1 MITIKQVF
9 DYRTPKI
16 NGEIPVRLRVTHN
29 RKTSHI
35 SLNVFLTEDQIKK
48 IKKGKV
54 NEELS
59 QFTKEL
65 DDLTNNARKVAAK
78 LEPFSIDE
86 LKRQLSNS
94 NNSKNNKDHLL
105 VDIIHLKIKKLEE
118 NQQYKSKS
126 HYNTLLKMITSFDL
140 SILLKDVDQDFLYD
154 FEQFYINGRIEK
166 DGESR
171 LENYYN
177 TLSIYLRDLKA
188 VINLGRDNKMVNH
201 TYEFPFWKNKY
212 IIKTYITEKE
222 IFSVNQ
228 VNSMMSFNS
237 FDTKYQENAHDHW
250 KVCFLCNGSNM
261 SDVLQLKWTDIDDDI
276 ISFVRQKTENRTKNV
291 RKLSIPIIKPLREL
305 IDKIG
310 NRQSEYI
317 FGGFRSPPKK
327 TTIQNKVSKMCKGYN
342 KHLKVI
348 GEKIGLPFSPI
359 ISTSRHS
366 YGNYLAKNGVPLER
380 IAEMMGHKD
389 KQRFTTYHYIG
400 SLDTKTLFET
410 NACLIDL

>member
-1 MITIKQVF
+1 MTTIKQVF
-9 DYRTPKI
+9 DYRTPKS
-16 NGEIPVRLRVTHN
+16 NGEIPVRLRVTHK
-29 RKTSHI
+29 RKTTHI

-48 IKKGKV
+48 IEKGKV

-126 HYNTLLKMITSFDL
+126 HYNTLLKMITSFDSSL
-140 SILLKDVDQDFLYD
+140 LLKDVDQDFLYD

-188 VINLGRDNKMVNH
+188 VINLGRDKKMVDH
-201 TYEFPFWKNKY
+201 TYEFPFGKNRY
-212 IIKTYITEKE
+212 IIKTYSTEKE

-228 VNSMMSFNS
+228 VNSIMSFNS

>member
-1 MITIKQVF
+1 
-9 DYRTPKI
+9 
-16 NGEIPVRLRVTHN
+16 
-29 RKTSHI
+29 
-35 SLNVFLTEDQIKK
+35 
-48 IKKGKV
+48 
-54 NEELS
+54 
-59 QFTKEL
+59 L

-126 HYNTLLKMITSFDL
+126 HYNTLLKMITSFDSSL
-140 SILLKDVDQDFLYD
+140 LLKDVDQDFLYD

-188 VINLGRDNKMVNH
+188 VINLGRDKKMVDH
-201 TYEFPFWKNKY
+201 TYEFPFGKNRY
-212 IIKTYITEKE
+212 IIKTYSTEKE

-228 VNSMMSFNS
+228 VNSIMSFNS

>member
-1 MITIKQVF
+1 MTTIKQVF
-9 DYRTPKI
+9 DYRTPKS

-29 RKTSHI
+29 RKTTHI
-35 SLNVFLTEDQIKK
+35 SLNASLTEDQIKK
-48 IKKGKV
+48 IEQGRV
-54 NEELS
+54 DEELS
-59 QFTKEL
+59 HFMKEL
-65 DDLTNNARKVAAK
+65 DDLTNNVRKVAAK

-94 NNSKNNKDHLL
+94 SNSKNNKDHLL
-105 VDIIHLKIKKLEE
+105 VDIIHLKIKKFDE
-118 NQQYKSKS
+118 NQQYASKS
-126 HYNTLLKMITSFDL
+126 HYNTLLKMITSFDSSL
-140 SILLKDVDQDFLYD
+140 LLKDVDQDFLYD
-154 FEQFYINGRIEK
+154 FEKFYINGRIEK

-188 VINLGRDNKMVNH
+188 VINLGRDKKMVDH
-201 TYEFPFWKNKY
+201 TYEFPFGKNRY
-212 IIKTYITEKE
+212 IIKTYSTEKE
-222 IFSVNQ
+222 IFSVNH

-237 FDTKYQENAHDHW
+237 FATKYQENAHDHW

-276 ISFVRQKTENRTKNV
+276 ISFVRKKTENRTKNV

-310 NRQSEYI
+310 NRESEYI

-327 TTIQNKVSKMCKGYN
+327 KTIENKVSKMCKGYN

-359 ISTSRHS
+359 MSTSRHS

-410 NACLIDL
+410 NGCLEEF

>member
-9 DYRTPKI
+9 DYRTPKS

-29 RKTSHI
+29 RKTTHI
-35 SLNVFLTEDQIKK
+35 SLNTSLTKIQINK
-48 IKKGKV
+48 IEQGKV
-54 NEELS
+54 D
-59 QFTKEL
+59 KEL
-65 DDLTNNARKVAAK
+65 TQFIRELDAIINNAREVAVE
-78 LEPFSIDE
+78 LNPFSIHE
-86 LKRQLSNS
+86 LKRQLSNTE
-94 NNSKNNKDHLL
+94 NKKNNKDHLL
-105 VDIIHLKIKKLEE
+105 ADVIQLKLKKLED
-118 NQQYKSKS
+118 NQQYKSKG
-126 HYNTLLKMITSFDL
+126 HYQTLLKMITTFDSSL
-140 SILLKDVDQDFLYD
+140 LLKNVTQDFLHD
-154 FEQFYINGRIEK
+154 FEQFYINGRIKK

-177 TLSIYLRDLKA
+177 TLGIYLRNLKA
-188 VINLGRDNKMVNH
+188 VINLGRDHKMVDH
-201 TYEFPFWKNKY
+201 TYEFPFGKNKY
-212 IIKTYITEKE
+212 IIKTYNTEKE
-222 IFSVNQ
+222 IFSLDQ
-228 VNSMMSFNS
+228 VNNIMSFNS

-250 KVCFLCNGSNM
+250 KLCFLCNGSNM
-261 SDVLQLKWTDIDDDI
+261 SDVLQFKWTDIDNNV

-291 RKLSIPIIKPLREL
+291 RKLSIPIIRPLKEL

-310 NRQSEYI
+310 NRESEYI
-317 FGGFRSPPKK
+317 FGGFRSSPKK
-327 TTIQNKVSKMCKGYN
+327 ITVQNKVSKMCKGYN

-400 SLDTKTLFET
+400 SLDKKILFET
-410 NACLIDL
+410 NACLEEF

>member
-1 MITIKQVF
+1 MTTIKQVF

-48 IKKGKV
+48 IEKGKV

-65 DDLTNNARKVAAK
+65 DYLTNNARKVAAK

-126 HYNTLLKMITSFDL
+126 HYNTLLKMITSFDS

-201 TYEFPFWKNKY
+201 TYEFPFGKNKY
-212 IIKTYITEKE
+212 IIKTYSTEKE

-276 ISFVRQKTENRTKNV
+276 ISFVRKKTENRTKNV

-310 NRQSEYI
+310 NRESEYI

-327 TTIQNKVSKMCKGYN
+327 KTIQNKVSKMCKGYN

-359 ISTSRHS
+359 MSTSRHS

>member
-1 MITIKQVF
+1 MTTIKQVF

-29 RKTSHI
+29 RKTTHI
-35 SLNVFLTEDQIKK
+35 SLNASLTEVQIKK
-48 IKKGKV
+48 IEQGRV
-54 NEELS
+54 DEELS

-65 DDLTNNARKVAAK
+65 DYLTNNARKVAAK

-126 HYNTLLKMITSFDL
+126 HYNTLLKMITSFDS

-201 TYEFPFWKNKY
+201 TYEFPFGKNKY
-212 IIKTYITEKE
+212 IIKTYSTEKE

-276 ISFVRQKTENRTKNV
+276 ISFVRKKTENRTKNV

-310 NRQSEYI
+310 NRESEYI

-327 TTIQNKVSKMCKGYN
+327 KTIQNKVSKMCKGYN

-359 ISTSRHS
+359 MSTSRHS

>member
-29 RKTSHI
+29 RKTTHI
-35 SLNVFLTEDQIKK
+35 SLNASLTEDQIKK
-48 IKKGKV
+48 IEQGRV
-54 NEELS
+54 DEELS
-59 QFTKEL
+59 HFMKEL
-65 DDLTNNARKVAAK
+65 DDLTNNVRKVAAK

-94 NNSKNNKDHLL
+94 SNSKNNKDHLL
-105 VDIIHLKIKKLEE
+105 VDIIYLKIKKFDE
-118 NQQYKSKS
+118 NQQYASKS
-126 HYNTLLKMITSFDL
+126 HYNTLLKMIKNFDS
-140 SILLKDVDQDFLYD
+140 SILLKNVDQDFLCS
-154 FEQFYINGRIEK
+154 FEKFYINGRIEK

-171 LENYYN
+171 LDNYYN

-188 VINLGRDNKMVNH
+188 VINLGRDNKMVDH
-201 TYEFPFWKNKY
+201 TYEFPFGKNKY
-212 IIKTYITEKE
+212 IIKTYSTEKE
-222 IFSVNQ
+222 IFSVDQ

-237 FDTKYQENAHDHW
+237 FATKYQENAHDHW

-261 SDVLQLKWTDIDDDI
+261 SDVLQFKWTDIDDDM

-291 RKLSIPIIKPLREL
+291 RKLSIPIIKPLKEL

-310 NRQSEYI
+310 NRESEYI
-317 FGGFRSPPKK
+317 FGGFRTPPKK
-327 TTIQNKVSKMCKGYN
+327 RTIENKVSKMCKGYN

-359 ISTSRHS
+359 MSTSRHS
-366 YGNYLAKNGVPLER
+366 YGNYLSKNGVPLER

-389 KQRFTTYHYIG
+389 RQRFTTYHYIG
-400 SLDTKTLFET
+400 SLDKKTLFET
-410 NACLIDL
+410 NACLVDL

>member
-1 MITIKQVF
+1 MTTIKQVF

-78 LEPFSIDE
+78 LEPFSIYE
-86 LKRQLSNS
+86 LRRQLSNS

-126 HYNTLLKMITSFDL
+126 HYNTLLKMITSFDSSL
-140 SILLKDVDQDFLYD
+140 LLKDVDQDFLYD

-188 VINLGRDNKMVNH
+188 VINLGRDKKMVDH
-201 TYEFPFWKNKY
+201 TYEFPFGKNRY
-212 IIKTYITEKE
+212 IIKTYSTEKE

>member
-1 MITIKQVF
+1 MTTIKQVF

-78 LEPFSIDE
+78 LEPFSIYE
-86 LKRQLSNS
+86 LRRQLSNS

-105 VDIIHLKIKKLEE
+105 VDIIHLKIKKLDT

-126 HYNTLLKMITSFDL
+126 HYNTLLKMITSFDSSL
-140 SILLKDVDQDFLYD
+140 LLKDVDQDFLYD

-188 VINLGRDNKMVNH
+188 VINLGRDKKMVDH
-201 TYEFPFWKNKY
+201 TYEFPFGKNRY
-212 IIKTYITEKE
+212 IIKTYSTEKE

-228 VNSMMSFNS
+228 VNSIMSFNS

>member
-1 MITIKQVF
+1 MTTIKQVF
-9 DYRTPKI
+9 DYRTPRV

-29 RKTSHI
+29 RKTTHI
-35 SLNVFLTEDQIKK
+35 SLNASLTEVQIKK
-48 IKKGKV
+48 IKQGKV
-54 NEELS
+54 DEELS
-59 QFTKEL
+59 HFIKEL
-65 DDLTNNARKVAAK
+65 NDLTYNAQKVAAK
-78 LEPFSIDE
+78 LEPFSISE

-94 NNSKNNKDHLL
+94 NTSKNNKDHLL
-105 VDIIHLKIKKLEE
+105 VDIIQLKIKKLEE
-118 NQQYKSKS
+118 NQQYKSKG
-126 HYNTLLKMITSFDL
+126 HYKTLLNMITTFDSSL
-140 SILLKDVDQDFLYD
+140 LLKDVDQDFLHD
-154 FEQFYINGRIEK
+154 FEQFYIDGRIEK

-177 TLSIYLRDLKA
+177 SLSIYLRNLKA
-188 VINLGRDNKMVNH
+188 VINLGRDNKMVDH
-201 TYEFPFWKNKY
+201 TYEFPFGKNRY
-212 IIKTYITEKE
+212 TIKTYNTEKE
-222 IFSVNQ
+222 IFSVDQ
-228 VNSMMSFNS
+228 VNSLMTFNS

-261 SDVLQLKWTDIDDDI
+261 SDVLQFKWTDIDDDI
-276 ISFVRQKTENRTKNV
+276 ISFVRQKTENRTKTV

-305 IDKIG
+305 IDRIG
-310 NRQSEYI
+310 NRESEYI
-317 FGGFRSPPKK
+317 FGGFRTPPKK

-348 GEKIGLPFSPI
+348 GVKIGLPIPLT

-400 SLDTKTLFET
+400 SLDKKILFET
-410 NACLIDL
+410 NGCLKAF

>member
-9 DYRTPKI
+9 DYRTPKS

-29 RKTSHI
+29 RKTTHI
-35 SLNVFLTEDQIKK
+35 SLNASLTEVQIKK
-48 IKKGKV
+48 IEQGEV
-54 NEELS
+54 DQELT
-59 QFTKEL
+59 QFRKEL
-65 DDLTNNARKVAAK
+65 DDLTHNAREVAAK
-78 LEPFSIDE
+78 LHPFSVDE

-94 NNSKNNKDHLL
+94 NATKQNKDLLL
-105 VDIIHLKIKKLEE
+105 VDIIKLKLKQLEDH
-118 NQQYKSKS
+118 QQYKSKG
-126 HYNTLLKMITSFDL
+126 HYKTLLKLMTIFD
-140 SILLKDVDQDFLYD
+140 STRLLKNVDQDFLHS
-154 FEQFYINGRIEK
+154 FEQFYIDGRIKK
-166 DGESR
+166 DGEDR

-177 TLSIYLRDLKA
+177 TLGIYLRNLKA
-188 VINLGRDNKMVNH
+188 VINLGRDHKMVDH
-201 TYEFPFWKNKY
+201 TYEFPFGKNKY
-212 IIKTYITEKE
+212 IIKTYNTEKE
-222 IFSVNQ
+222 IFSVDQ
-228 VNSMMSFNS
+228 VNSLMTFNS

-261 SDVLQLKWTDIDDDI
+261 SDVLQFKWTDIDDDI

-291 RKLSIPIIKPLREL
+291 RKLSIPIIRPLKEL

-317 FGGFRSPPKK
+317 FGGFRTPPKR

-348 GEKIGLPFSPI
+348 GVKIGLPIPLT

-366 YGNYLAKNGVPLER
+366 YGNYLAKSGVPLER

-400 SLDTKTLFET
+400 SLDKKILFET
-410 NACLIDL
+410 NGCLKEF

>member
-126 HYNTLLKMITSFDL
+126 HYNTLLKMITSFDSSL
-140 SILLKDVDQDFLYD
+140 LLKDVDQDFLYD

-188 VINLGRDNKMVNH
+188 VINLGRDKKMVDH
-201 TYEFPFWKNKY
+201 TYEFPFGKNRY
-212 IIKTYITEKE
+212 IIKTYSTEKE

-228 VNSMMSFNS
+228 VNSIMSFNS

>member
-126 HYNTLLKMITSFDL
+126 HYNTLLKMITSFDSSL
-140 SILLKDVDQDFLYD
+140 LLKDVDQDFLYD

-201 TYEFPFWKNKY
+201 TYEFPFGKNKY
-212 IIKTYITEKE
+212 IIKTYSTEKE

-261 SDVLQLKWTDIDDDI
+261 SDVLQFKWTDIDDDM

-291 RKLSIPIIKPLREL
+291 RKLSIPIIKPLKEL

-310 NRQSEYI
+310 NRESEYI
-317 FGGFRSPPKK
+317 FGGFRTPPKK
-327 TTIQNKVSKMCKGYN
+327 RTIENKVSKMCKGYN

-359 ISTSRHS
+359 MSTSRHS
-366 YGNYLAKNGVPLER
+366 YGNYLSKNGVPLER

-410 NACLIDL
+410 NGCLEEF

>member
-1 MITIKQVF
+1 MTTIKQVF

-126 HYNTLLKMITSFDL
+126 HYNTLLKMITSFDSSL
-140 SILLKDVDQDFLYD
+140 LLKDVDQDFLYD

-188 VINLGRDNKMVNH
+188 VINLGRDKKMVDH
-201 TYEFPFWKNKY
+201 TYEFPFGKNRY
-212 IIKTYITEKE
+212 IIKTYSTEKE

-228 VNSMMSFNS
+228 VNSIMSFNS